1 MPGGIYVALS
11 GLRHYAEQLDQIASD
26 IANTSTSGYKSERST
41 SVASERLSFSSAL
54 QAAVDVTPGV
64 KQIDFRPGS
73 INGTGRDLD
82 FALDGR
88 GFFVVETPEGLQ
100 YTRNGHFQ
108 VMNDGTLATVEGFAV
123 QGELDTDEYGPLVL
137 PGGPVSAEADGTILV
152 DGVPSGKFRIAD
164 FAAYD
169 ALSRQEN
176 GRFSAPAG
184 VTPDIGTTVELR
196 GRALEQSNVTMAE
209 QLVQVTEVA
218 RTFEAL
224 QRGLSILMNDLD
236 GRAITELGR
245 RR

>member
-11 GLRHYAEQLDQIASD
+11 GLRHHAEQLDQIASD

-41 SVASERLSFSSAL
+41 SVASERPSFSSAL
-54 QAAVDVTPGV
+54 QAAVDVTPGE

-108 VMNDGTLATVEGFAV
+108 VMNDGTLATVDGLAV
-123 QGELDTDEYGPLVL
+123 QGELGTDEYGPLVL
-137 PGGPVSAEADGTILV
+137 PGGPVDVEADGTIV
-152 DGVPSGKFRIAD
+152 VGGVPSGKFRIAD
-164 FAAYD
+164 FATYD
-169 ALSRQEN
+169 ALARQEN
-176 GRFSAPAG
+176 GRFSAPPN
-184 VTPDIGTTVELR
+184 VTPDIGTAVELR
-196 GRALEQSNVTMAE
+196 GGALEQSNVTMAE
-209 QLVQVTEVA
+209 QLVQVSEVS

-224 QRGLSILMNDLD
+224 QRGLSVLMNDVD

-245 RR
+245 R